1 MTTSLN
7 AAHASGGREAR
18 ALLERVRALGF
29 QIAELEMRTP
39 AADARNADAFIRG
52 EGQLTE
58 GGKRLLATLD
68 RVARAQKRAGETV
81 CRTLILSMAESSDDV
96 LAALRCARHAKIVDE
111 KGNVRIDIAP
121 LFETLQALQSSQG
134 ILRSLLA
141 DQAYREH
148 LSVRGVQEI
157 MVGYSDSGK
166 EVGLLAA
173 SAALLQ
179 TQEALPAI
187 AAAAGIRLRIFHGRG
202 ETVARGGGPAQQ
214 AILAL
219 PAGSVAGQY
228 KATEQGEALDH
239 KYGRPELALRNI
251 ELMVGGAL
259 LHTLG
264 AQEQALPSD
273 KERFTKVFE
282 ELAVVGRKVYRALV
296 WDNPRFA
303 EFFFAATPLEEIA
316 QLPIGSRPSKRQAGG
331 LEVLRAI
338 PWVFAWTQNRA
349 IVPAWYGVGSALDSV
364 GALPGGKAMLAEMY
378 QKWPFFH
385 TVIDNI
391 EMVLAKTDLA
401 IAGRYAELADP
412 EVKKSVWPAIM
423 TEYAKTKN
431 WIKAVTGHRKLLDR
445 NPTLKRS
452 IQLRNPYVDPLSLIQ
467 VEMVRRKRAGDPDT
481 RRPLLL
487 TVNGIAAGMRNTG

>member
-1 MTTSLN
+1 M
-7 AAHASGGREAR
+7 
-18 ALLERVRALGF
+18 
-29 QIAELEMRTP
+29 
-39 AADARNADAFIRG
+39 
-52 EGQLTE
+52 
-58 GGKRLLATLD
+58 
-68 RVARAQKRAGETV
+68 
-81 CRTLILSMAESSDDV
+81 
-96 LAALRCARHAKIVDE
+96 
-111 KGNVRIDIAP
+111 
-121 LFETLQALQSSQG
+121 
-134 ILRSLLA
+134 
-141 DQAYREH
+141 
-148 LSVRGVQEI
+148 
-157 MVGYSDSGK
+157 
-166 EVGLLAA
+166 
-173 SAALLQ
+173 
-179 TQEALPAI
+179 
-187 AAAAGIRLRIFHGRG
+187 
-202 ETVARGGGPAQQ
+202 
-214 AILAL
+214 
-219 PAGSVAGQY
+219 
-228 KATEQGEALDH
+228 
-239 KYGRPELALRNI
+239 
-251 ELMVGGAL
+251 
-259 LHTLG
+259 G

-316 QLPIGSRPSKRQAGG
+316 QLPIGSRPTKRQAGG

-364 GALPGGKAMLAEMY
+364 GALPGGQAMLAEMY
-378 QKWPFFH
+378 QKWPFFR